1 MPNIKP
7 VTDLRNYTEVLREVS
22 MDSPVFLTR
31 NGRGRS
37 AMLDIRDYERLQAEI
52 ALASELNEGRKSG
65 EENGWLSAGDVRSH
79 FRDKG
84 NG

>member
-31 NGRGRS
+31 NGRGS
-37 AMLDIRDYERLQAEI
+37 YAILDIRDYERLQAEI
-52 ALASELNEGRKSG
+52 ALASELN
-65 EENGWLSAGDVRSH
+65 
-79 FRDKG
+79 KG
-84 NG
+84 CLLYTSRCV